1 MSRWLVACLVTIPG
15 LLVAQRDLKQIPDPD
30 PQKELA
36 SFQVHPDCRVNL
48 FVSDPAIAKPIQMN
62 FDAEGRL
69 WIASSEVYP
78 QIKPGEKPTDKILV
92 VEDKDGD
99 GKADLTRVFADGL
112 LIPTGVLPGDG
123 GVYVVNSTELLHLS
137 DTDGD
142 GKADRRRVVLSGF
155 GAEDTHHLL
164 HTLRWGPDRAL
175 YMNQSIYIHSHI
187 ETPWGVRHLNGG
199 GIWRFEPQRMRLEVL
214 ARGFVNPWG
223 HHFDQWG
230 QSFATDGAYREG
242 INYVFPDSV
251 FVTAPGA
258 TRTVRGLNPGSPKHC
273 GLELVS
279 GRHFP
284 PNWQGLCIT
293 NDFRG
298 NRTCRFQLSENGS
311 AYLSKQLLVRQRR

>member
-142 GKADRRRVVLSGF
+142 GISDFDEDADGDSMSNGEELAEGLDPLNEDDCPDWYCGSNPGLKLMLILNARDD
-155 GAEDTHHLL
+155 AED
-164 HTLRWGPDRAL
+164 
-175 YMNQSIYIHSHI
+175 
-187 ETPWGVRHLNGG
+187 
-199 GIWRFEPQRMRLEVL
+199 
-214 ARGFVNPWG
+214 
-223 HHFDQWG
+223 
-230 QSFATDGAYREG
+230 EG
-242 INYVFPDSV
+242 
-251 FVTAPGA
+251 
-258 TRTVRGLNPGSPKHC
+258 
-273 GLELVS
+273 S
-279 GRHFP
+279 GE
-284 PNWQGLCIT
+284 G
-293 NDFRG
+293 DDD
-298 NRTCRFQLSENGS
+298 
-311 AYLSKQLLVRQRR
+311 